1 MTVTSEVAQYIWV
14 GAHTYRYY
22 SYADGESCP
31 SHTNDPL
38 LAKLGKVS
46 QSNDR
51 RKHVF
56 FNKKNKSATPWQAG
70 DVWSPRLYVQ
80 AGESF
85 TVEVEFNWNRAG
97 ITKDWSVTAWG
108 ESGPVSVT
116 HDGGI
121 RSDSLPFT
129 PKEGKAET
137 KYNTYKKDE
146 AAV

>member
-1 MTVTSEVAQYIWV
+1 M
-14 GAHTYRYY
+14 
-22 SYADGESCP
+22 
-31 SHTNDPL
+31 

-129 PKEGKAET
+129 PKKGKAET